1 MYDSSLKVLLIEDNP
16 GDARLIRE
24 TLKKA
29 NTVRYEMEWV
39 DRLSPGLMQ
48 LDRTTIDVV
57 LLDLSL
63 PDSHGLETLERT
75 RSQSKEVPIVVLTGL
90 DDEELAIHALRH
102 GAQDYLN
109 KNDVNGTLLGR
120 SIRHAIERKRAEL
133 ALQRAHDTL
142 EERVRD
148 RTDAFVMQ
156 NKKLLKEVEERRH
169 AENLYQTLAEKSM
182 AGVYIVQD
190 RVFRYL
196 NVNAAAYAG
205 YTPEELIGKEAYF
218 IVHPEDRKWVKLRA
232 GQMLRGEREAPYEF
246 RIQTRDGRE
255 RWILETVI
263 STVYEGRP
271 AILGNSMD
279 VTDLKKAETDVRESH
294 QLLSNIIS
302 FLPNATLI
310 IDQNGTV
317 LAWNHAMEEL
327 TGVKAED
334 MVGLDNYQYA
344 IPFYGERRPILIDLT
359 LKSDRN
365 IENNYSLL
373 QRENDLL
380 VAEIDAPR
388 LRGEHRILWGKAAPI
403 RNTNG
408 ETVGAIETIRD
419 ITGRKKAEKKLQES
433 EETLRSIV
441 ENIGIGVSLI
451 SPDMKILALNK
462 QMRAWFPA
470 IDITEHPLCYRS
482 FNDPPRDGIC
492 SFCPTQLALRD
503 GEVHEAFTE
512 TPAGD
517 TIRHYRIV
525 ASPIKDTTGS
535 VTAAIE
541 MVEDI
546 TENLELQE
554 QLALSEK
561 LYETVFETTGA
572 GTVII
577 EDDMKLSL
585 VNHEF
590 ARISGYSKEE
600 IQGRSWTEFIA
611 EKDCE
616 MMKSYHHL
624 RRADPHNAPSIYKCS
639 LVDRHG
645 AERDVIISVSMIP
658 GTKRS
663 IASFLDVS
671 EQIKLQEQLIK
682 QEQLYRLLADN
693 VSDVIW
699 TMDMNLRFTYLSPS
713 AANLFGYNIDEI
725 PDILIEKIL
734 TTHSR
739 EIVLKVW
746 KQFTETVRSSG
757 QQARLHE
764 PRTVELE
771 LIRKDGSFVYVETQ
785 MTYLP
790 PSGKYPEAILG
801 ITRNITKRKQ
811 AEKERW
817 ETEHRY
823 HILFDH
829 SPMGVF
835 HYDTDLRVIDCNEAA
850 ASILRTPREHI
861 IGSDLKSL
869 EDRSLLP
876 ALSAPLEGNEG
887 SFEGHYRT
895 TVSRRE
901 LWVSLRTAPLY
912 SSDGTIDG
920 GVTIMENITD
930 RVREHQA
937 LEESKESLE
946 IKTQSI
952 EEANTALRVLF
963 DQVEKDRQELQWD
976 VLYNVKEL
984 IFPYIEKLRA
994 CRTDIDRDTCLQVLK
1009 TNLDHI
1015 ISPFLRHMTL
1025 THYKLTPK
1033 ELQIANLVKEGKT
1046 NKEIADLLHLS
1057 IRSVEF
1063 HRENIREKLGL
1074 KNKKLNLRSFLLSLE

>member
-1 MYDSSLKVLLIEDNP
+1 MYNSSLKVLLIEDNP

-24 TLKKA
+24 TLREI
-29 NTVRYEMEWV
+29 NTTRYEMEWV
-39 DRLSPGLMQ
+39 DRLAPGLEQ
-48 LDRTTIDVV
+48 LEREVIDVV

-75 RSQSKEVPIVVLTGL
+75 LPQSKEVPIVVLTGL
-90 DDEELAIHALRH
+90 DDEELAIYAVRN
-102 GAQDYLN
+102 GAQDYLI
-109 KNDVNGTLLGR
+109 KGDVNGTLLGR
-120 SIRHAIERKRAEL
+120 SIRYAIERKKTEV
-133 ALQRAHDTL
+133 ALQRAHDSL
-142 EERVRD
+142 EERVRE
-148 RTDAFVMQ
+148 RTDAFVKQ
-156 NKKLLKEVEERRH
+156 NKMLLKEIEEREY
-169 AENLYQTLAEKSM
+169 AEKLYQTLAEKSM

-190 RVFRYL
+190 RIFRYL
-196 NVNAAAYAG
+196 NANAAAYAG
-205 YTPEELIGKEAYF
+205 YTPEELVGKEAHC
-218 IVHPEDRKWVKLRA
+218 IVHPEDRKLVRLKA
-232 GQMLRGEREAPYEF
+232 GQMLKGERDAPYEF

-255 RWILETVI
+255 RWILETVA
-263 STVYEGRP
+263 STVYEGTP

-279 VTDLKKAETDVRESH
+279 VTDMKKAEADVRESH

-310 IDQNGTV
+310 IDQNGKV
-317 LAWNHAMEEL
+317 LAWNRAMEEL

-334 MVGLDNYQYA
+334 MVGLDNYEYA

-359 LKSDRN
+359 LKSDGN
-365 IENNYSLL
+365 IENKYSFL

-380 VAEIDAPR
+380 VAEIDAPCV
-388 LRGEHRILWGKAAPI
+388 RGEHRILWGKAAPI
-403 RNTNG
+403 RDTNG
-408 ETVGAIETIRD
+408 ETVGAIESIRD

-451 SPDMKILALNK
+451 SPDMEILALNK
-462 QMRAWFPA
+462 QMREWFPA
-470 IDITEHPLCYRS
+470 IDITERPLCYRS
-482 FNDPPRDGIC
+482 FTDPPRDEIC
-492 SFCPTQLALRD
+492 SFCPTQAALRD

-512 TPAGD
+512 NPAGD
-517 TIRHYRIV
+517 TIRNYRIV
-525 ASPIKDTTGS
+525 ASPVKDTNGT

-554 QLALSEK
+554 QRALSEK
-561 LYETVFETTGA
+561 LYETVFETTGT
-572 GTVII
+572 GTVIV
-577 EDDMKLSL
+577 EDDTTMSL
-585 VNHEF
+585 VNEEF
-590 ARISGYSKEE
+590 ARITGYSKEE
-600 IQGRSWTEFIA
+600 IRGRSWTELIA
-611 EKDCE
+611 EKDRE
-616 MMKSYHHL
+616 MMKAYHRQ
-624 RRADPHNAPSIYKCS
+624 RREDPHAAPSIYRCA
-639 LVDRHG
+639 LIDRQG
-645 AERDVIISVSMIP
+645 AEKHIIISVSMIP

-663 IASFLDVS
+663 VASFLDVS
-671 EQIKLQEQLIK
+671 DQVKLQKQLIE
-682 QEQLYRLLADN
+682 QEKLYRLLADN

-699 TMDMNLRFTYLSPS
+699 TMDMNLRITYLSPS

-739 EIVLKVW
+739 EIVVKVW
-746 KQFTETVRSSG
+746 KQFTEAVRRSD

-771 LIRKDGSFVYVETQ
+771 LVRKDGSVISVETQ

-790 PSGKYPEAILG
+790 PSEKYPEAILG
-801 ITRNITKRKQ
+801 ITRDITRRRQ
-811 AEKERW
+811 AEDERW

-823 HILFDH
+823 HILFDR
-829 SPMGVF
+829 SPMGVV

-850 ASILRTPREHI
+850 TSILGATREHI
-861 IGSDLKSL
+861 IGFDLKSL
-869 EDRSLLP
+869 EDRSVIP
-876 ALSAPLEGNEG
+876 ALSAPFEENEG
-887 SFEGHYRT
+887 VFEGRYRT
-895 TVSRRE
+895 TAIPTE

-912 SSDGTIDG
+912 SHEGTIDG
-920 GVTIMENITD
+920 GVAIMEDITD
-930 RVREHQA
+930 RIRAHQ
-937 LEESKESLE
+937 ELE
-946 IKTQSI
+946 IKTRSL

-963 DQVEKDRQELQWD
+963 DQVEKDRQEIQWN

-994 CRTDIDRDTCLQVLK
+994 CRTDNERDTCLQVLK

-1033 ELQIANLVKEGKT
+1033 ELHVANLVKEGKT

-1063 HRENIREKLGL
+1063 HRDNIREKLGL
-1074 KNKKLNLRSFLLSLE
+1074 KKKKANLQSFLLSLR